1 MEEGYFWADFVL
13 RGVSLASDTVRGG
26 GASKARDGSLSD
38 THFLLQNEN
47 NNP

>member
-1 MEEGYFWADFVL
+1 MEEGYNWADFVL

-26 GASKARDGSLSD
+26 VESKARDGSL
-38 THFLLQNEN
+38 FLLQNEN